1 MRNQKGKSRK
11 KLNYLTIVFWYF
23 GFAQALIR
31 FKEEFMSKDHR
42 KHRRT
47 LFNRDILLDSVDG
60 KKTVIKANDIST
72 SGMGL
77 YADMP
82 RLKGELLRLTFD
94 LIQHGQRRKIN
105 IAGEVKHVQLAEYG
119 YSFGVR
125 FL

>member
-1 MRNQKGKSRK
+1 MTTRDK
-11 KLNYLTIVFWYF
+11 
-23 GFAQALIR
+23 
-31 FKEEFMSKDHR
+31 R

-47 LFNRDILLDSVDG
+47 AFNRNILLDSVDG
-60 KKTVIKANDIST
+60 KTSIIKASDIST

-82 RLKGELLRLTFD
+82 RIKGELLRLTFD
-94 LIQHGQRRKIN
+94 LIQNGHKREIN
-105 IAGEVKHVQLAEYG
+105 VAGEVKHVQLVEHG